1 MLHSPLRTAL
11 IQRLAQSHWVVA
23 TSRLEVASAAAS
35 LSAVE
40 VASEEAAASA
50 VLVKMLFHLSLF
62 IRYAHDFAS

>member
-23 TSRLEVASAAAS
+23 TSRLEVASAVDS

-40 VASEEAAASA
+40 VASEEEAASV
-50 VLVKMLFHLSLF
+50 VLVKMPFSLVL
-62 IRYAHDFAS
+62 IYSVRS